1 MMRVKI
7 LILFFIIALQF
18 REARSQEFQ
27 ANVTVLSNRIS
38 TAVNKQIFQ
47 TLQSALYD
55 FLNGRKWTNVAFANN
70 EKIQC
75 NFLVNL
81 SAATDNNTY
90 AASLTI
96 QMGRPIYNTSY
107 QSPLMNYMDENFV
120 FKYIQYQTLDFNENR
135 VGGTDPL
142 TANLTAVI
150 AYYAYII
157 LGLNFDSYGLRGG
170 DPYFQQAQ
178 NIVNNAPE
186 ASTLNGWKPFD
197 GLMNRY
203 WLVENLTNP
212 KYNPIHDAM
221 YNYYRQ
227 GLDQMFDHESDA
239 RIAVMNALSTLN
251 SVNNEYTNIMFMQ
264 FFFQGK
270 GAEIGNVFKH
280 GTPDEKSR
288 ALDILSRID
297 ISNLN
302 QYKQSLQ

>member
-1 MMRVKI
+1 MRSKV
-7 LILFFIIALQF
+7 LILCTFLLPIIQKV
-18 REARSQEFQ
+18 RCQELQ
-27 ANVTVLSNRIS
+27 ANITVLSNRIS
-38 TAVNKQIFQ
+38 TSVNKQIFT
-47 TLQSALYD
+47 TLQSALYNW
-55 FLNGRKWTNVAFANN
+55 LNGRKWSNVVFNNN

-75 NFLVNL
+75 NFLLNL
-81 SAATDNNTY
+81 SGATDNNTY
-90 AASLTI
+90 TATLTV
-96 QMGRPIYNTSY
+96 QTGRPIYNTSY
-107 QSPLMNYMDENFV
+107 QSPLMNFMDESV
-120 FKYIQYQTLDFNENR
+120 TFKYIQYQDLDFNENR

-142 TANLTAVI
+142 TANLTDVF

-170 DPYFQQAQ
+170 DIYYQKAQ

-186 ASTLNGWKPFD
+186 ANALNGWKPFD
-197 GLMNRY
+197 GLRNRY

-227 GLDQMFDHESDA
+227 GLDQMFDHETDA
-239 RIAVMNALSTLN
+239 RVAVMNALISLN
-251 SVNNEYTNIMFMQ
+251 SINTEFPNIMFMQ

-270 GAEIGNVFKH
+270 GAEMGNIFKH

-288 ALDILSRID
+288 ALDILTRID
-297 ISNLN
+297 VSNIN

>member
-1 MMRVKI
+1 MREKMLIAFTVI
-7 LILFFIIALQF
+7 LLHFQSAS
-18 REARSQEFQ
+18 SQELH

-38 TAVNKQIFQ
+38 TSVNKQIFQ

-55 FLNGRKWTNVAFANN
+55 FLNGRKWTNVAFNNN

-75 NFLVNL
+75 NFLLNF
-81 SAATDNNTY
+81 SASTDNNTY

-96 QMGRPIYNTSY
+96 QLGRPVYNSSY
-107 QSPLMNYMDENFV
+107 QSPLMNYMDDNFA

-142 TANLTAVI
+142 TANLTAVF

-157 LGLNFDSYGLRGG
+157 LGLNFDSYGLHGG
-170 DPYFQQAQ
+170 DPYFQQAL

-186 ASTLNGWKPFD
+186 ASSLTGWKPFD
-197 GLMNRY
+197 GLQNRY

-227 GLDQMFDHESDA
+227 GLDQLFDHEADA
-239 RIAVMNALSTLN
+239 RVAVMNALNTFN
-251 SVNNEYTNIMFMQ
+251 SINNEFPNIMYMQ

-270 GAEIGNVFKH
+270 GAEIGNVFKR

-297 ISNLN
+297 VSNLN
-302 QYKQSLQ
+302 QYKQDLQ

>member
-1 MMRVKI
+1 MRAKI
-7 LILFFIIALQF
+7 LILLSFVLLQF
-18 REARSQEFQ
+18 GSVRCQELQ
-27 ANVTVLSNRIS
+27 ANITVLSNRIS

-55 FLNGRKWTNVAFANN
+55 FLNGRKWTNVAFNNN

-75 NFLVNL
+75 NFLLNF

-90 AASLTI
+90 SASLII
-96 QMGRPIYNTSY
+96 QTGRPIFNTTY
-107 QSPLMNYMDENFV
+107 QSPLMNYQDDNV
-120 FKYIQYQTLDFNENR
+120 TFKYIQYQTLDFNENR

-142 TANLTAVI
+142 TANLTAVF
-150 AYYAYII
+150 AYYVYMI

-186 ASTLNGWKPFD
+186 ASNLNGWKPFD
-197 GLMNRY
+197 GVRNRY
-203 WLVENLTNP
+203 WLVENLTDP

-221 YNYYRQ
+221 YNYYRR
-227 GLDQMFDHESDA
+227 GLDQMFDHEA
-239 RIAVMNALSTLN
+239 EGRVAVMNALIAMN
-251 SVNNEYTNIMFMQ
+251 SINNEFPDIMFMQ

-270 GAEIGNVFKH
+270 GSEIGNVFKH

-288 ALDILSRID
+288 AYDILSRID
-297 ISNLN
+297 VSNLN
-302 QYKQSLQ
+302 QYKQDLQ

>member
-1 MMRVKI
+1 MYARI
-7 LILFFIIALQF
+7 LICLSFISFYTQN
-18 REARSQEFQ
+18 ARGQELQ
-27 ANVTVLSNRIS
+27 ANVTVLANRIS
-38 TAVNKQIFQ
+38 TSVDKQIFT
-47 TLQSALYD
+47 TLQTALYN
-55 FLNGRKWTNVAFANN
+55 FLNGRKWTNVAFNNN

-75 NFLVNL
+75 NFLLNL
-81 SAATDNNTY
+81 AGATDNNTY
-90 AASLTI
+90 TAQLTV
-96 QMGRPIYNTSY
+96 QTGRAIYNTSY
-107 QSPLMNYMDENFV
+107 QSPLMNYMDESV
-120 FKYIQYQTLDFNENR
+120 TFKYIQYQDLDFNENR

-142 TANLTAVI
+142 TANLTAVF

-170 DPYFQQAQ
+170 DLYYQRAQ

-186 ASTLNGWKPFD
+186 TNLLNGWKPFD
-197 GLMNRY
+197 GVRNRY

-212 KYNPIHDAM
+212 KYNPIHDAI

-227 GLDQMFDHESDA
+227 GLDQLFDHEAVA
-239 RIAVMNALSTLN
+239 RVAVMDALIAFN
-251 SVNNEYTNIMFMQ
+251 SINNEYPNIMFMQ

-302 QYKQSLQ
+302 QYKQDLQ

>member
-7 LILFFIIALQF
+7 LILFSFILLHIQQ
-18 REARSQEFQ
+18 ARSQEFQ

-38 TAVNKQIFQ
+38 TSVNKQIFQ
-47 TLQSALYD
+47 TLQTALYD
-55 FLNGRKWTNVAFANN
+55 FLNGRKWTNVAFSNN

-75 NFLVNL
+75 NFLLNL
-81 SAATDNNTY
+81 SASTDNNTY

-96 QMGRPIYNTSY
+96 QTGRPIFNTSY
-107 QSPLMNYMDENFV
+107 QSPLMNYMDDNFA
-120 FKYIQYQTLDFNENR
+120 FKYVQFQTLDFNENR

-142 TANLTAVI
+142 TANLTAVF

-186 ASTLNGWKPFD
+186 GSSLSGWKPFD
-197 GLMNRY
+197 GLRNRY

-212 KYNPIHDAM
+212 KYNPLHDAM
-221 YNYYRQ
+221 YSYYRQ
-227 GLDQMFDHESDA
+227 GLDQMFDHEADA
-239 RIAVMNALSTLN
+239 RAAVMSTLTTMN
-251 SVNNEYTNIMFMQ
+251 SINNEFPNIMFMQ

-270 GAEIGNVFKH
+270 GVEIGNVFKH
-280 GTPDEKSR
+280 GLPDEKSR

-297 ISNLN
+297 VSNLN
-302 QYKQSLQ
+302 QYKQDLQ

>member
-1 MMRVKI
+1 MRIKI
-7 LILFFIIALQF
+7 LIALFIIMLHFQTV
-18 REARSQEFQ
+18 RSQELQ

-38 TAVNKQIFQ
+38 TSVNKQIFQ

-55 FLNGRKWTNVAFANN
+55 FMNGRKWTNVAFSNN

-75 NFLVNL
+75 NFLLNL

-90 AASLTI
+90 AASLI
-96 QMGRPIYNTSY
+96 VQLGRPVFNSSY
-107 QSPLMNYMDENFV
+107 QSQLMNYMDENVV
-120 FKYIQYQTLDFNENR
+120 FKYIQFQTLDFNENR

-142 TANLTAVI
+142 TANLTAVF
-150 AYYAYII
+150 AYYAYVI

-186 ASTLNGWKPFD
+186 ASSLNGWKPFD
-197 GLMNRY
+197 GLRNRY

-212 KYNPIHDAM
+212 KYNPLHDAL

-227 GLDQMFDHESDA
+227 GLDQMFDHEPEA
-239 RIAVMNALSTLN
+239 RVGVMNALSTLN
-251 SVNNEYTNIMFMQ
+251 SINNEFPNIMFMQ

-280 GTPDEKSR
+280 GTPEEKSR
-288 ALDILSRID
+288 ALDILTRID
-297 ISNLN
+297 VSNLN
-302 QYKQSLQ
+302 QYKQDLQ

>member
-1 MMRVKI
+1 MRSKVLILCTFLI
-7 LILFFIIALQF
+7 LIIQK
-18 REARSQEFQ
+18 ARCQELQ
-27 ANVTVLSNRIS
+27 ANITVLSNRIS
-38 TAVNKQIFQ
+38 TSVNKQIFT
-47 TLQSALYD
+47 TLQSALYNWM
-55 FLNGRKWTNVAFANN
+55 NGRKWSNVVFNNN

-75 NFLVNL
+75 NFLLNL
-81 SAATDNNTY
+81 SGATDNNTY
-90 AASLTI
+90 NATLTV
-96 QMGRPIYNTSY
+96 QTGRPIYNTSY
-107 QSPLMNYMDENFV
+107 QSPLMNFMDESV
-120 FKYIQYQTLDFNENR
+120 TFKYIQYQDLDFNENR

-142 TANLTAVI
+142 TANLTDVF

-170 DPYFQQAQ
+170 DIYYQKAQ

-186 ASTLNGWKPFD
+186 ANALNGWKPFD
-197 GLMNRY
+197 GLRNRY

-227 GLDQMFDHESDA
+227 GLDQMFDHETDA
-239 RIAVMNALSTLN
+239 RVAVMNALISLN
-251 SVNNEYTNIMFMQ
+251 SINTEFPNIMFMQ

-270 GAEIGNVFKH
+270 GAEMGNVFKH

-288 ALDILSRID
+288 ALDILTRID
-297 ISNLN
+297 VSNIN

>member
-1 MMRVKI
+1 MMRAKI
-7 LILFFIIALQF
+7 LILFSFIILHVH
-18 REARSQEFQ
+18 EARCQEFQ

-47 TLQSALYD
+47 TLQAALYD
-55 FLNGRKWTNVAFANN
+55 FLNGRKWTNVAFNNN

-75 NFLVNL
+75 NFLLNFI
-81 SAATDNNTY
+81 AATDNNTY
-90 AASLTI
+90 NASLTI
-96 QMGRPIYNTSY
+96 QTGRPIFNSAY
-107 QSPLMNYMDENFV
+107 QSALMNYMDESV
-120 FKYIQYQTLDFNENR
+120 TFKYIQFQTLDFNENR

-142 TANLTAVI
+142 TANLTAVF

-170 DPYFQQAQ
+170 DPYFQKAQ

-186 ASTLNGWKPFD
+186 SNTLNGWKPFD
-197 GLMNRY
+197 GVRNRY

-221 YNYYRQ
+221 YNYYRP
-227 GLDQMFDHESDA
+227 GLDQMFDHEADA
-239 RIAVMNALSTLN
+239 RIAVMNALNTMN
-251 SVNNEYTNIMFMQ
+251 SVNNEFPNIMFMQ

-270 GAEIGNVFKH
+270 GAEIGNVFKR

-288 ALDILSRID
+288 ALEILSRVD

-302 QYKQSLQ
+302 QYKQDLQ